1 MNSRFPPLASLAA
14 VVVLATGI
22 SLTAQQS
29 VPARQRDNA
38 SYLQSPARSATGN
51 VSGTTTGTNSSST
64 SNDPGLVT
72 PRDESGTASPV
83 STTVGPADDAF
94 LRQAIRAGRK
104 EVQVSQ
110 AVLTRVSSDAAR
122 EFAQTM
128 INDHRQANAALESLA
143 ARKGVVVE
151 APNELAAQDWI
162 TRAGNLEA
170 DYLAEMTADHEKAV
184 ALFSQAAQSADP
196 EIAAFARKTLPT
208 LQHHLSMLKSG
219 SLAQ

>member
-22 SLTAQQS
+22 SLTAQQTP
-29 VPARQRDNA
+29 PARQRDNSA
-38 SYLQSPARSATGN
+38 YLPSPARSASGN
-51 VSGTTTGTNSSST
+51 ISGTSTGTNSSST

-110 AVLTRVSSDAAR
+110 AVLTRLGSDSTR

-128 INDHRQANAALESLA
+128 INDHRQANTALESLA

-196 EIAAFARKTLPT
+196 EIAEFARKTLPT
-208 LQHHLSMLKSG
+208 LQHHLTMLKNG
-219 SLAQ
+219 SLTQ